1 LGDVY
6 KRQEIGDSM
15 YSYIIG
21 VITEVH
27 ENYIVLENNKIG
39 YKIFITDFFRD
50 NVSAFD
56 EYKVYTEF
64 VEREDASILYGF
76 SSQKERDLFN
86 LLTDVTS
93 IGPKYA
99 MNILSTMTVDECK
112 TAIITD
118 DIKLLTQA
126 PGVGKKTASRIILE
140 LKEKI
145 EKDFAPSEKSVNK
158 EVKKSSDS
166 EFAREA
172 LLQLGYF
179 KNDVDAFIEN
189 TDISGLSIEDIMK
202 KAMKSLDSSR

>member
-1 LGDVY
+1 
-6 KRQEIGDSM
+6 M

-27 ENYIVLENNKIG
+27 ENYIVLENHKIG

-145 EKDFAPSEKSVNK
+145 EKDFVPSEKSVNK

>member
-1 LGDVY
+1 
-6 KRQEIGDSM
+6 M

-112 TAIITD
+112 AAIITD

-145 EKDFAPSEKSVNK
+145 EKDFVPSEKPVTK

>member
-1 LGDVY
+1 
-6 KRQEIGDSM
+6 M

-145 EKDFAPSEKSVNK
+145 EKDFVTSEKSVNK

>member
-1 LGDVY
+1 
-6 KRQEIGDSM
+6 M

-27 ENYIVLENNKIG
+27 ENYIVLENNNIG

-76 SSQKERDLFN
+76 SSQKERELFN

-145 EKDFAPSEKSVNK
+145 EKDFVPSEKPVNK
-158 EVKKSSDS
+158 EVKRSNDS
-166 EFAREA
+166 EFGREA

>member
-1 LGDVY
+1 
-6 KRQEIGDSM
+6 M

-27 ENYIVLENNKIG
+27 KNYIVLENNKIG

>member
-1 LGDVY
+1 
-6 KRQEIGDSM
+6 M

-27 ENYIVLENNKIG
+27 ENYIVLENNNIG

-76 SSQKERDLFN
+76 SSQKERELFN

-145 EKDFAPSEKSVNK
+145 EKDFVPSEKPVNK
-158 EVKKSSDS
+158 EVKKSNDS

>member
-1 LGDVY
+1 
-6 KRQEIGDSM
+6 M

-145 EKDFAPSEKSVNK
+145 EKDFVPSEKPVKK
-158 EVKKSSDS
+158 EVKKSSDT

>member
-1 LGDVY
+1 
-6 KRQEIGDSM
+6 M

-27 ENYIVLENNKIG
+27 ENYIVLENNNIG

-76 SSQKERDLFN
+76 SSQKERELFN

-145 EKDFAPSEKSVNK
+145 EKDFVPSEKPVNK
-158 EVKKSSDS
+158 EVKRSNDS

>member
-1 LGDVY
+1 
-6 KRQEIGDSM
+6 M

-27 ENYIVLENNKIG
+27 ENYIVLENNNIG

-76 SSQKERDLFN
+76 SSQKERELFN

-99 MNILSTMTVDECK
+99 MNILSKMTVDECK

-145 EKDFAPSEKSVNK
+145 EKDFVPSEKPVNK
-158 EVKKSSDS
+158 EVKRSNDS

>member
-1 LGDVY
+1 
-6 KRQEIGDSM
+6 M

-126 PGVGKKTASRIILE
+126 PGVGEKTASRIILE

-145 EKDFAPSEKSVNK
+145 EKDFVPSEKPVTK
-158 EVKKSSDS
+158 EVKKSSNS

>member
-1 LGDVY
+1 
-6 KRQEIGDSM
+6 M

-145 EKDFAPSEKSVNK
+145 EKDFVPSEKSVNK

>member
-1 LGDVY
+1 
-6 KRQEIGDSM
+6 M

-145 EKDFAPSEKSVNK
+145 EKDFVPSEKPVKK

-189 TDISGLSIEDIMK
+189 TDISDLSIEDIMK

>member
-1 LGDVY
+1 
-6 KRQEIGDSM
+6 M

-145 EKDFAPSEKSVNK
+145 EKDFVPSEKTDNK

-179 KNDVDAFIEN
+179 KNDVDVFIEN

>member
-1 LGDVY
+1 
-6 KRQEIGDSM
+6 M

-145 EKDFAPSEKSVNK
+145 EKDFVPSEKTVNK

>member
-1 LGDVY
+1 
-6 KRQEIGDSM
+6 M

-27 ENYIVLENNKIG
+27 ENYIVLENNNIG

-76 SSQKERDLFN
+76 SSQKERELFN

-145 EKDFAPSEKSVNK
+145 EKDFVSSEKPVNK
-158 EVKKSSDS
+158 EVKRSNDS

>member
-1 LGDVY
+1 
-6 KRQEIGDSM
+6 M

-27 ENYIVLENNKIG
+27 ENYIVLENNNIG

-76 SSQKERDLFN
+76 SSQKERELFN

-112 TAIITD
+112 TAIIAD

-145 EKDFAPSEKSVNK
+145 EKDFVPSEKPVNK
-158 EVKKSSDS
+158 EVKRSNDS

>member
-1 LGDVY
+1 
-6 KRQEIGDSM
+6 M

-76 SSQKERDLFN
+76 SSQKERELFN

-145 EKDFAPSEKSVNK
+145 EKDFVPSEKPVNK
-158 EVKKSSDS
+158 EVKRSNDS

>member
-1 LGDVY
+1 
-6 KRQEIGDSM
+6 M

-27 ENYIVLENNKIG
+27 ENYIVLENNNIG

-76 SSQKERDLFN
+76 SSQKERELFN

-145 EKDFAPSEKSVNK
+145 EKDFVPSEKPVNK
-158 EVKKSSDS
+158 EEKRSNDS

>member
-1 LGDVY
+1 
-6 KRQEIGDSM
+6 M

-27 ENYIVLENNKIG
+27 ENYIVLENNNIG

-76 SSQKERDLFN
+76 SSQKERELFN

-126 PGVGKKTASRIILE
+126 SGVGKKTASRIILE

-145 EKDFAPSEKSVNK
+145 EKDFVPSEKPVNK
-158 EVKKSSDS
+158 EVKRSNDS

>member
-1 LGDVY
+1 
-6 KRQEIGDSM
+6 M

-27 ENYIVLENNKIG
+27 ENYIVLENNNIG

-76 SSQKERDLFN
+76 SSQTERELFN

-145 EKDFAPSEKSVNK
+145 EKDFVPSEKPVYK
-158 EVKKSSDS
+158 EVKRSNDS
-166 EFAREA
+166 EPAREA

>member
-1 LGDVY
+1 
-6 KRQEIGDSM
+6 M

-27 ENYIVLENNKIG
+27 ENYIVLENNNIG

-76 SSQKERDLFN
+76 SSQKERELFN

-145 EKDFAPSEKSVNK
+145 EKDFVPSEKPVNK
-158 EVKKSSDS
+158 EVKRSNNS

>member
-1 LGDVY
+1 
-6 KRQEIGDSM
+6 M

-99 MNILSTMTVDECK
+99 MNVLSTMTVDECK

>member
-1 LGDVY
+1 
-6 KRQEIGDSM
+6 M

-27 ENYIVLENNKIG
+27 ENYIVLENNNIG
-39 YKIFITDFFRD
+39 YKIYITDFFRD
-50 NVSAFD
+50 SISVFD

-76 SSQKERDLFN
+76 SSQKERELFEM
-86 LLTDVTS
+86 LTNVTS

-99 MNILSTMTVDECK
+99 MSILSNMTVDECK
-112 TAIITD
+112 SAIITD
-118 DIKLLTQA
+118 DINQLTQA
-126 PGVGKKTASRIILE
+126 PGIGKKTASRIVLE

-145 EKDFAPSEKSVNK
+145 EKDFVSTDVKKEKVNK
-158 EVKKSSDS
+158 STDDS
-166 EFAREA
+166 EFAKEA

-179 KNDVDAFIEN
+179 KNDVESFIEN
-189 TDISGLSIEDIMK
+189 TDISGLSIEDIIK

>member
-1 LGDVY
+1 
-6 KRQEIGDSM
+6 M

-27 ENYIVLENNKIG
+27 ENYIVLDNNNIG

-76 SSQKERDLFN
+76 SSQKERELFN

-145 EKDFAPSEKSVNK
+145 EKDFVPSEKPVNK
-158 EVKKSSDS
+158 EVKRSNDS

>member
-1 LGDVY
+1 
-6 KRQEIGDSM
+6 M

-64 VEREDASILYGF
+64 VEREDASILYGS

-145 EKDFAPSEKSVNK
+145 EKDFVPSEKPVTK

>member
-1 LGDVY
+1 
-6 KRQEIGDSM
+6 M

-27 ENYIVLENNKIG
+27 ENYIVLENNNIG

-76 SSQKERDLFN
+76 SSQKERELFN

-145 EKDFAPSEKSVNK
+145 EKDFVTSEKPVNK
-158 EVKKSSDS
+158 EVKRSNDS

-189 TDISGLSIEDIMK
+189 TDISGLSIEDIIK

>member
-1 LGDVY
+1 
-6 KRQEIGDSM
+6 M

-50 NVSAFD
+50 YVSAFD

-145 EKDFAPSEKSVNK
+145 EKDFVPSEKPVTK

>member
-1 LGDVY
+1 
-6 KRQEIGDSM
+6 M

-99 MNILSTMTVDECK
+99 MNILSTITVDECK

-145 EKDFAPSEKSVNK
+145 EKDFVPSEKPVTK

>member
-1 LGDVY
+1 
-6 KRQEIGDSM
+6 M

-50 NVSAFD
+50 NVTAFD

-145 EKDFAPSEKSVNK
+145 EKDFVPSEKPVNK

>member
-1 LGDVY
+1 
-6 KRQEIGDSM
+6 M

-27 ENYIVLENNKIG
+27 ENYIVLENNNIG

-76 SSQKERDLFN
+76 SSQKERELFN

-99 MNILSTMTVDECK
+99 MNILSTMTVYECK

-145 EKDFAPSEKSVNK
+145 EKDFVPSEKPVNK
-158 EVKKSSDS
+158 EVKRSNDS

>member
-1 LGDVY
+1 
-6 KRQEIGDSM
+6 M

-27 ENYIVLENNKIG
+27 ENYIVLENNNIG

-76 SSQKERDLFN
+76 SSQKERELFN

-112 TAIITD
+112 TSIITD

-145 EKDFAPSEKSVNK
+145 EKDFVPSEKPVNK
-158 EVKKSSDS
+158 EVKRSNDS

>member
-1 LGDVY
+1 
-6 KRQEIGDSM
+6 M

-27 ENYIVLENNKIG
+27 ENYIVLENNNIG

-76 SSQKERDLFN
+76 SSQKERELFN

-145 EKDFAPSEKSVNK
+145 EKDFVPSEKPVNK
-158 EVKKSSDS
+158 EVKRSNDS

-202 KAMKSLDSSR
+202 KAMKSLDRSR

>member
-1 LGDVY
+1 
-6 KRQEIGDSM
+6 M

-50 NVSAFD
+50 SVSAFD

-64 VEREDASILYGF
+64 IEREDASILYGF
-76 SSQKERDLFN
+76 SSQKERELFN
-86 LLTDVTS
+86 LLTNVTS

-112 TAIITD
+112 TAIISD
-118 DIKLLTQA
+118 DIKILTQA

-145 EKDFAPSEKSVNK
+145 EKDFIPSETPIHKD
-158 EVKKSSDS
+158 VKKSNDS

-179 KNDVDAFIEN
+179 KNDVDAFIES
-189 TDISGLSIEDIMK
+189 TDISDLSIEDIMK

>member
-1 LGDVY
+1 
-6 KRQEIGDSM
+6 M

-76 SSQKERDLFN
+76 SSQKEKDLFN

-145 EKDFAPSEKSVNK
+145 EKDFVPSEKTDNK

>member
-1 LGDVY
+1 
-6 KRQEIGDSM
+6 M

-27 ENYIVLENNKIG
+27 ENYIVLENNNIG

-76 SSQKERDLFN
+76 SSQKERELFN

-112 TAIITD
+112 TAIISD

-145 EKDFAPSEKSVNK
+145 EKDFVPSEKPVNK
-158 EVKKSSDS
+158 EVKRSNDS
-166 EFAREA
+166 EFVREA

>member
-1 LGDVY
+1 
-6 KRQEIGDSM
+6 M

-27 ENYIVLENNKIG
+27 ENYIVLENHKIG

-50 NVSAFD
+50 NVCAFD

-145 EKDFAPSEKSVNK
+145 EKDFVPSEKSVNK

>member
-1 LGDVY
+1 
-6 KRQEIGDSM
+6 M

-27 ENYIVLENNKIG
+27 ENYIVLENNNIG

-76 SSQKERDLFN
+76 SSQKERELFN

-145 EKDFAPSEKSVNK
+145 EKDFVPSEKPVNK
-158 EVKKSSDS
+158 EVKRSNDS
-166 EFAREA
+166 EFVREA

>member
-1 LGDVY
+1 
-6 KRQEIGDSM
+6 M

-56 EYKVYTEF
+56 KYKVYTEF

-76 SSQKERDLFN
+76 SSQKERELFN

-145 EKDFAPSEKSVNK
+145 EKDFVPSEKSVNK

>member
-1 LGDVY
+1 
-6 KRQEIGDSM
+6 M

-76 SSQKERDLFN
+76 SSQKERELFN
-86 LLTDVTS
+86 LLTNVTS

-145 EKDFAPSEKSVNK
+145 EKDFVTSEKPVNK
-158 EVKKSSDS
+158 EVKRSNDS